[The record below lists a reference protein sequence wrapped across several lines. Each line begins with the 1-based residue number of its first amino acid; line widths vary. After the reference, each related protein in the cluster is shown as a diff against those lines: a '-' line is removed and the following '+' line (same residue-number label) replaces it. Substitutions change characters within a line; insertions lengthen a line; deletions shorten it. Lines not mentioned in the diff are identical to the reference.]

1 MKLLM
6 EVWDE
11 TNHFVAI
18 KRLDLAKALIELDDI
33 EAKDDYK
40 LTITTLLEDFGT
52 PLSLAFIGRVL
63 PDGEALAEA
72 RKSLREPN
80 EEENRQAITVE
91 YKDPEDKTRLLIKLR
106 PKTVPIAEQ
115 QSPAVSAPTLEPQQA
130 APAAE
135 PQPAA
140 STDAEAVVTAPAVTE
155 PATAA

>member
-11 TNHFVAI
+11 TNLVVAH

-33 EAKDDYK
+33 EAEDDYK

-80 EEENRQAITVE
+80 EEENRLALTEE
-91 YKDPEDKTRLLIKLR
+91 YKDPDDKTRVMIKLR
-106 PKTVPIAEQ
+106 AKTVPIAGQ
-115 QSPAVSAPTLEPQQA
+115 QSPAVSAPTAEPQQA
-130 APAAE
+130 APAAV
-135 PQPAA
+135 PQSAA
-140 STDAEAVVTAPAVTE
+140 STDAGAVVTAPAVTE